1 MRLSLTVNAGKPIL
15 ASLKS
20 VGYLS
25 AHLNLTKE
33 PEKEQM
39 AGRVWLHAIDVSEEP
54 NSVSSEWE
62 GGAVS
67 AGDKIEILVL
77 ADGDAD
83 PPTEIRRSSESPK
96 NLFSSVE
103 QARMLLSAIS
113 ACDKELMGIIER
125 ARESEP
131 PEEFQKIA
139 GAVGRIVY
147 DLDHY
152 LISPTLRRHPEL
164 LVEAKEK
171 KLIK

>member
-1 MRLSLTVNAGKPIL
+1 MRLSLTINDGKPIQ

-39 AGRVWLHAIDVSEEP
+39 AGRVWLHAIDESAEP

-67 AGDKIEILVL
+67 VGDKVEIQVL
-77 ADGDAD
+77 PDGDAD
-83 PPTEIRRSSESPK
+83 APTEIRRSSESPK
-96 NLFSSVE
+96 NLFSNVE

-125 ARESEP
+125 ARESESP
-131 PEEFQKIA
+131 DEFQKVA
-139 GAVGRIVY
+139 QAVGGIIY
-147 DLDHY
+147 DLDRY
-152 LISPTLRRHPEL
+152 LISPTLRRHPGL
-164 LVEAKEK
+164 FDEAKEM

>member
-1 MRLSLTVNAGKPIL
+1 MRLSLTINDGKPIQ

-20 VGYLS
+20 VGHLS

-39 AGRVWLHAIDVSEEP
+39 AGRVWLHAIDESAEP

-62 GGAVS
+62 GGTVS
-67 AGDKIEILVL
+67 VGDKVEIQVL
-77 ADGDAD
+77 PDGDAD
-83 PPTEIRRSSESPK
+83 APTEIRRSSESPK
-96 NLFSSVE
+96 NLFSNVE

-113 ACDKELMGIIER
+113 ACDKELLGIIER
-125 ARESEP
+125 ARESESP
-131 PEEFQKIA
+131 DFQKVA
-139 GAVGRIVY
+139 RAVGGIIY
-147 DLDHY
+147 DLDRY

-164 LVEAKEK
+164 FVEAKEM